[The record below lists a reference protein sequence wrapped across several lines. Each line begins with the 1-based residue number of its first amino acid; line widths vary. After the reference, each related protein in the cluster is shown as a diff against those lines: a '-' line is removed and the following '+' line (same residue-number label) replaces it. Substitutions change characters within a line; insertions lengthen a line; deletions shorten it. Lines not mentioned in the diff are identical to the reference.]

1 MRDLQSYVNTCLK
14 EVEEVGIKHR
24 LNAQMNL
31 HVVIVVENRNYFK
44 KH

>member
-14 EVEEVGIKHR
+14 EVGIKHR

-31 HVVIVVENRNYFK
+31 HVVIVVENWNYFK